1 MKKRNI
7 FPKAKIKL
15 GSLLL
20 ADPFEKDPRF
30 KHSVVLLTEY
40 DEEGALGFIMNKP
53 TGISVS
59 EAVDDFPYC
68 DSLLYF
74 GGPEETESLFYVH
87 TVGEMLDDSIEIIP
101 GLWHGGDY
109 DKLRMLLDTNQIGN
123 DQIRF
128 YVGYTEW
135 VPGALDFEVKKK
147 YWIVSNVNNF
157 FPLHDSLRGSWEKVL
172 KSMGQEYAIL
182 ANFPEDP
189 NLN

>member
-53 TGISVS
+53 TDVSVS

>member
-172 KSMGQEYAIL
+172 KSMGKEYAML

-189 NLN
+189 SLN

>member
-135 VPGALDFEVKKK
+135 APGALDFEVKKK

>member
-1 MKKRNI
+1 MKKRNM
-7 FPKAKIKL
+7 FPKGKIKL